1 MFPLPLP
8 LLQLFILLLISVTL
22 TPLSLYISS
31 HHSQLAVEAVAVTL
45 AVAAPAPCFVP
56 DRNALLA
63 FKSGLSDPNKQ
74 LITWSISKSCCQWG
88 GVTCDPSSGRVLRL
102 ILSISGGAVQ
112 LRNSSS
118 DIIGS
123 TLSKL
128 TVSNTTL
135 MFH

>member
-31 HHSQLAVEAVAVTL
+31 HHSQLAVEAVAVD
-45 AVAAPAPCFVP
+45 VVAPAPCFVP
-56 DRNALLA
+56 DRDALLA
-63 FKSGLSDPNKQ
+63 FKRGLSDPKKR
-74 LITWSISKSCCQWG
+74 LITWSISKSCCQWS

-102 ILSISGGAVQ
+102 VLSIRGAAVQ
-112 LRNSSS
+112 LLNSSS